1 LAGVLVKSLGTRQ
14 PIDREVGMKLSKN
27 PIVTKLGGLSAAMAV
42 RTWMS
47 SIDFQSV
54 LYDPTI
60 DPVRE
65 DCVGP
70 VICIFWHEYL
80 LAPFYLRGRTDSAIL
95 TSRHRDAEWLSEA
108 ARHLGFRTVR
118 GSTNR
123 GGGQAMLELMRR
135 HGTRNLGIA
144 CDGPRG
150 PRRRLAPGPIYL
162 SSRLQLP
169 IVTFT
174 AGYDRVWRMPTW
186 DRFAL
191 PQPGCRGR
199 VIIGPRMSI
208 PPNLP
213 RQGIEHYRRRVEAVL
228 LRLTWEAEAWAAA
241 GTRKVG
247 QVPARCQPPCRAVPR
262 HRLPSDDR
270 AASSATPPSTRSAA

>member
-1 LAGVLVKSLGTRQ
+1 MRVNWNRSATVR
-14 PIDREVGMKLSKN
+14 
-27 PIVTKLGGLSAAMAV
+27 KLGGLSAAMAV

-54 LYDPTI
+54 LYDPTV

-65 DCVGP
+65 DYIGP

-80 LAPFYLRGRTDSAIL
+80 LAPFYLRGRTNSAIL

-123 GGGQAMLELMRR
+123 GGGQALLELMRR

-150 PRRRLAPGPIYL
+150 PRRQLAPGPIYL

-169 IVTFT
+169 IV
-174 AGYDRVWRMPTW
+174 AYAVGYDRVWQMPTW

-199 VIIGPRMSI
+199 IIISPRMSI
-208 PPNLP
+208 PPRLS
-213 RQGIEHYRRRVEAVL
+213 RHAIEHYRRRVEAVL

-241 GTRKVG
+241 GTRKIG
-247 QVPARCQPPCRAVPR
+247 QVPARCQPACQGSTHHRPPSGRPRVRCAAVPS
-262 HRLPSDDR
+262 P
-270 AASSATPPSTRSAA
+270 RSAA